1 MKRVEL
7 EIISN
12 RNPQIVE
19 KDSGVQFMLDNRR
32 LDDLLMLYKCFRRE
46 DTNLNVV
53 IKYLCS
59 YIEKHGS
66 SIMSDEKLAKD
77 PLEFTKQLLQ
87 FKREI
92 DTLISYS
99 FLNNIK
105 FEKARDNSF

>member
-1 MKRVEL
+1 M
-7 EIISN
+7 
-12 RNPQIVE
+12 
-19 KDSGVQFMLDNRR
+19 
-32 LDDLLMLYKCFRRE
+32 
-46 DTNLNVV
+46 T
-53 IKYLCS
+53 
-59 YIEKHGS
+59 
-66 SIMSDEKLAKD
+66 DEKLAKD

>member
-7 EIISN
+7 ELISN

-59 YIEKHGS
+59 YIELDYSIGERALIVHQERGS
-66 SIMSDEKLAKD
+66 WPFIVLCLKCRRA
-77 PLEFTKQLLQ
+77 
-87 FKREI
+87 
-92 DTLISYS
+92 
-99 FLNNIK
+99 
-105 FEKARDNSF
+105 